1 MNVAMTQKSKCEVI
15 QEEQF
20 EKRFSSKWYEA
31 YFMLP
36 SLMVSVMVFFMIWFG
51 APGNES
57 SLVMVTSASVFVAI
71 ALAISTGVFSAF
83 RKKILLQEEKINNL
97 QQQIK
102 SLVDG
107 S

>member
-1 MNVAMTQKSKCEVI
+1 MNVAMTQKSKFEII
-15 QEEQF
+15 QEKQF

-36 SLMVSVMVFFMIWFG
+36 SLMVSVMIWLG

-57 SLVMVTSASVFVAI
+57 SLVMVISASIFVAI
-71 ALAISTGVFSAF
+71 ALAISTGIFSAF

>member
-1 MNVAMTQKSKCEVI
+1 
-15 QEEQF
+15 
-20 EKRFSSKWYEA
+20 
-31 YFMLP
+31 MLP
-36 SLMVSVMVFFMIWFG
+36 SLMVSVMFFMIWLG

-57 SLVMVTSASVFVAI
+57 SLVMVTSALVIVVI
-71 ALAISTGVFSAF
+71 ALAISTGIFSAF

-102 SLVDG
+102 SLVDR

>member
-1 MNVAMTQKSKCEVI
+1 
-15 QEEQF
+15 
-20 EKRFSSKWYEA
+20 
-31 YFMLP
+31 
-36 SLMVSVMVFFMIWFG
+36 MIWLG

-57 SLVMVTSASVFVAI
+57 SLIMVTSALVIVAS
-71 ALAISTGVFSAF
+71 ALAISTGIFNAF

>member
-1 MNVAMTQKSKCEVI
+1 MNVAMTQKSKFEII

-36 SLMVSVMVFFMIWFG
+36 SLMVSVMVFFMIWLG

-71 ALAISTGVFSAF
+71 ALAISTGIFSAF
-83 RKKILLQEEKINNL
+83 RKKILLQEEKN
-97 QQQIK
+97 QQSSTADQIA
-102 SLVDG
+102 SR
-107 S
+107 

>member
-1 MNVAMTQKSKCEVI
+1 
-15 QEEQF
+15 
-20 EKRFSSKWYEA
+20 
-31 YFMLP
+31 MLP
-36 SLMVSVMVFFMIWFG
+36 SLMVSAMVFLLIWLG

-57 SLVMVTSASVFVAI
+57 SLVMVTSALVIVVI
-71 ALAISTGVFSAF
+71 ALAISTDIFSAF

>member
-1 MNVAMTQKSKCEVI
+1 
-15 QEEQF
+15 
-20 EKRFSSKWYEA
+20 
-31 YFMLP
+31 
-36 SLMVSVMVFFMIWFG
+36 MVSSVFYAPITHGFRYGFFMIWLG

-57 SLVMVTSASVFVAI
+57 SLVMVISASVFVAI
-71 ALAISTGVFSAF
+71 ALAISTGIFSAF

-102 SLVDG
+102 SQVDG

>member
-1 MNVAMTQKSKCEVI
+1 
-15 QEEQF
+15 
-20 EKRFSSKWYEA
+20 
-31 YFMLP
+31 
-36 SLMVSVMVFFMIWFG
+36 MIWLG

-57 SLVMVTSASVFVAI
+57 SLIMVTSALVIVAS
-71 ALAISTGVFSAF
+71 ALAISTGIFSAF